1 MTWPRPAVVLVMSA
15 WMVLWP
21 GPAAGAPVTR
31 GLAPAEADSLV
42 WYIEDLEAQLRICE
56 IRGAARADSLALRL
70 EFMGYRLQW
79 AEADRPRWWQRGAV
93 AFFAGVVSAVVVLAQ
108 VLRIS
113 F

>member
-1 MTWPRPAVVLVMSA
+1 MA
-15 WMVLWP
+15 LWP
-21 GPAAGAPVTR
+21 GPAGGAPVTR

-42 WYIEDLEAQLRICE
+42 WYVEDLEAEIKLLRI
-56 IRGAARADSLALRL
+56 RAAAEADSLRLRL

-79 AEADRPRWWQRGAV
+79 AEADRPRWWQRPGV
-93 AFFAGVVSAVVVLAQ
+93 AFLGGVAAAIALIAQ